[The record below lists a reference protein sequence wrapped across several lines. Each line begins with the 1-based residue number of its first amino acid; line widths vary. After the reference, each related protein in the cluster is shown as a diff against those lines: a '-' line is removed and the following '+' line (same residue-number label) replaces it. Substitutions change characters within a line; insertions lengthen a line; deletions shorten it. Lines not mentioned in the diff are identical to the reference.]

1 MSATHRFEDMIG
13 YWVVMDAP
21 VATERI
27 ARQGYDYVC
36 VDAQHGL
43 LDHGGVIRALTAV
56 HAGGA
61 IALAEGRPAPRAMVR
76 VRENAP
82 GVITQALDAGADGVI
97 VPMINDAQD
106 AASAVASVRYPPLG
120 ERSYGPMRSSIRVGT
135 DLAEINARLR
145 CYIMIETRSAVEN
158 VEAIAATAGVDGLYI
173 GPSDLRIALG
183 GATSIDPAVDD
194 VFDEAL
200 ARIQRAARAAGIR
213 ACIHTASGEEARRR
227 REQGFD
233 MVTVA
238 SDLVH
243 LDAAARTHLDAA
255 RAR

>member
-1 MSATHRFEDMIG
+1 MPFEEQIG

-36 VDAQHGL
+36 IDAQHGL
-43 LDHGGVIRALTAV
+43 LDHGGVIRALTAI

-61 IALAEGRPAPRAMVR
+61 IALAEGRPAPLAMVR

-82 GVITQALDAGADGVI
+82 GVITQALDAGADAVI
-97 VPMINDAQD
+97 VPMIDDARD
-106 AASAVASVRYPPLG
+106 ASRAVASVRYPPLG
-120 ERSYGPMRSSIRVGT
+120 ERSYGPMRSLIRVGT
-135 DLAEINARLR
+135 DLAQINARLR
-145 CYIMIETRSAVEN
+145 CYIMIETRSAVDN
-158 VEAIAATAGVDGLYI
+158 VEEIAATPGVDGLYI

-183 GATSIDPAVDD
+183 GATSVDPSIDE
-194 VFDEAL
+194 VFNDAL
-200 ARIQRAARAAGIR
+200 ARIQRAAQAAGIR

-227 REQGFD
+227 LAQGFD

-243 LDAAARTHLDAA
+243 LDVAARAHLDAA
-255 RAR
+255 RSQ